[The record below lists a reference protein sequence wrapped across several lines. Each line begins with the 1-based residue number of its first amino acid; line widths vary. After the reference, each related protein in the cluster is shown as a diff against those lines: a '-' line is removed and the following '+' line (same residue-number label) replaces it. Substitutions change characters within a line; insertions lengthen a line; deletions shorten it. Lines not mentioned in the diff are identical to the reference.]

1 MVSFSGVEMSLP
13 NPDIPLAE
21 LNKPYQYVDVREE
34 EVIDRSLLNP
44 HIKKLGNAYD
54 IGDVYE
60 EQPTASAAEWEIDTC
75 VRSSNSHGVKN

>member
-1 MVSFSGVEMSLP
+1 MVSFSGVEMSLS

-21 LNKPYQYVDVREE
+21 PHQYVNVREE
-34 EVIDRSLLNP
+34 EVIDGGLLNP
-44 HIKKLGNAYD
+44 HIKELGNAYD

-75 VRSSNSHGVKN
+75 VRSSNCHEVKN